1 MKRFRFVAP
10 IVVLMWAGSANGQ
23 SASVEVDQTVGY
35 STDDLAA
42 GATQVRAFGDITA
55 GTRYMVEGAWGAR
68 SADNGDS
75 FEMAYPYDNR
85 IHLMEAYGEH
95 MFAPGQGIL
104 SVRGGRY
111 RTPFGI
117 YDASDHSY
125 FGFLRSPLVRYDEYF
140 AVSNTQLEQ
149 GGDVVVGWPRLSLEA
164 SVGVPGDVS
173 DEGRR
178 MGTDTVLRGQG
189 AIGALIV
196 GGSFMRSGPASED
209 APGHARFQGIDARWM
224 RQGIQVRGEWIWGQ
238 PFDAASTRG
247 GYLDLIVHR
256 PAMGPVT
263 AMMRVEHAWSNAEAP
278 ERLDSSRYTAAA
290 RIRLFNQFAIAVE
303 LVREY
308 EAAEE
313 PSTAVDVGFTYSL
326 RRDTRR

>member
-1 MKRFRFVAP
+1 MKRSAFVAP
-10 IVVLMWAGSANGQ
+10 IVMLLWAAAANGQ

-35 STDDLAA
+35 STDDLTAA
-42 GATQVRAFGDITA
+42 ATQVRAFGNVA
-55 GTRYMVEGAWGAR
+55 PGTRFKVEAAWAAR
-68 SADNGDS
+68 SADNGDA
-75 FEMAYPYDNR
+75 FETAYPYGNR
-85 IHLMEAYGEH
+85 IQMIEAYGEH
-95 MFAPGQGIL
+95 LFAPRRGIM

-117 YDASDHSY
+117 YDASDHTY

-164 SVGVPGDVS
+164 SVGVPGDVGE
-173 DEGRR
+173 EGRR

-196 GGSFMRSGPASED
+196 GGSYMRSSPSSED

-224 RQGIQVRGEWIWGQ
+224 RQGVQVRGEWMWGR
-238 PFDAASTRG
+238 PFEAASTKG
-247 GYLDLIVHR
+247 GYVDLIVHR

-263 AMMRVEHAWSNAEAP
+263 AMMRAERAWSDAESPA
-278 ERLDSSRYTAAA
+278 RVDSSRYIAAA

-308 EAAEE
+308 EASEE
-313 PSTAVDVGFTYSL
+313 PSTAMDIGFTYSL
-326 RRDTRR
+326 RADTRH